1 MTKKNGR
8 VASFEQ
14 GQLAKRVNLAEW
26 RAGRLHELTLPSGL
40 DVKVRDVDMTDLV
53 LTGAIPNTL
62 VELLGNEE
70 TQKLSEEEVGKKM
83 LGENKTDFATLIS
96 VLVKAALVEPA
107 IGDVP
112 DDTHI
117 MLDELSFADKME
129 IFNFVNRDASA
140 VRPFR
145 EGSAEPAEAAQP
157 G

>member
-1 MTKKNGR
+1 MAKNNGLT
-8 VASFEQ
+8 ALKQSQ
-14 GQLAKRVNLAEW
+14 ADKRVDLAQW
-26 RAGRLHELTLPSGL
+26 RAARLHELKLPSGL

-62 VELLGNEE
+62 VELLGDEE

-83 LGENKTDFATLIS
+83 LGENKAEFVTFIS
-96 VLVKAALVEPA
+96 VIVKAALVEPA

-117 MLDELSFADKME
+117 MLDELSFADKMQ
-129 IFNFVNRDASA
+129 IFNFINRDANA

-145 EGSAEPAEAAQP
+145 EGSAEPVAAA
-157 G
+157 